1 VNDRERLQEL
11 HLTLE
16 GALEQLT
23 RAHQLAVREDGP
35 EQAASRAAIERLLE
49 ELVAIRNSVRE
60 RLMKVLAKPTLN
72 ILK

>member
-1 VNDRERLQEL
+1 VNERERLQEL

-23 RAHQLAVREDGP
+23 RAHQLALPDAP
-35 EQAASRAAIERLLE
+35 ELSALERSVE
-49 ELVAIRNSVRE
+49 ELVALRNTVRE

-72 ILK
+72 IIK

>member
-1 VNDRERLQEL
+1 VNERERLQEL

-16 GALEQLT
+16 GALEQVT
-23 RAHQLAVREDGP
+23 RAHQLALPDAP
-35 EQAASRAAIERLLE
+35 ELSTIERLVG
-49 ELVAIRNSVRE
+49 ELLATRNTVRE

>member
-1 VNDRERLQEL
+1 VNEHERLDEL

-23 RAHQLAVREDGP
+23 RAHSLALPDAP
-35 EQAASRAAIERLLE
+35 ELGTIERLLG
-49 ELVAIRNSVRE
+49 ELVATRNAVRE
-60 RLMKVLAKPTLN
+60 RLIRVLAKPTLN